1 MFWGA
6 LDQLQLW
13 NSYQRDIAHNGREIA
28 NTWKNIF
35 KDARLADCSTGENG
49 CTYDFHVSPDP
60 WVIYGIYGTYSGS
73 DYETVP
79 TGGPPFTGY
88 SLVVYVTFGVSSH
101 VSHVRMKATFDL
113 GGNDAY
119 ALYTFSGSTLVA
131 VSAITAAFGGT
142 EIIDIPVNLSLL
154 TLAVNL
160 SGNYAGSA
168 VLHEVTIFFDDGS
181 SCPA

>member
-1 MFWGA
+1 
-6 LDQLQLW
+6 
-13 NSYQRDIAHNGREIA
+13 
-28 NTWKNIF
+28 
-35 KDARLADCSTGENG
+35 
-49 CTYDFHVSPDP
+49 
-60 WVIYGIYGTYSGS
+60 
-73 DYETVP
+73 
-79 TGGPPFTGY
+79 
-88 SLVVYVTFGVSSH
+88 
-101 VSHVRMKATFDL
+101 VRMKATFDL